1 MRASV
6 ACARTQPAV
15 APGPFGP
22 GSTGTTYRFRCGGRH
37 RQHRRIEIEGHQTL
51 GHLDVALRQAFRLP
65 LTDGM
70 SSFELVH
77 SPQEHTYGTKLD
89 LGVIDP
95 YDGEGSSECT
105 IAELRLEPGACLR
118 YRCELLAQVEH
129 EIALEAVDLPNPKV
143 CYPRVV
149 DGNPAT

>member
-1 MRASV
+1 M
-6 ACARTQPAV
+6 
-15 APGPFGP
+15 
-22 GSTGTTYRFRCGGRH
+22 GTAYRFKCGGRH

-65 LTDGM
+65 LTDGT

-77 SPQEHTYGTKLD
+77 GPQGQVHGTTLD

-95 YDGEGSSECT
+95 YDGEGSSERT
-105 IAELRLEPGACLR
+105 IADLRLEPGACLR
-118 YRCELLAQVEH
+118 YRCELLARVEH